1 MNNKNTMHRTTSE
14 PSLFCSCKVFNK
26 IKIHHRRKHG
36 SHHFLSPLNY
46 TFTKFWL
53 ISYISNNNTY
63 HSSQYL
69 SLLMVEREQAE
80 RSKAGPDS
88 TPLSPWSSA
97 WPADRCGPPLVEAV
111 TGSDQPGSPR
121 GNFEAG
127 SAHCT
132 AALAWT
138 QGNSEGGEEKY
149 NQFQKVGMIKLA
161 QGSIT
166 VFHHGYIQ
174 TLTSWD

>member
-1 MNNKNTMHRTTSE
+1 
-14 PSLFCSCKVFNK
+14 
-26 IKIHHRRKHG
+26 
-36 SHHFLSPLNY
+36 
-46 TFTKFWL
+46 
-53 ISYISNNNTY
+53 
-63 HSSQYL
+63 
-69 SLLMVEREQAE
+69 MVEREQAE

-111 TGSDQPGSPR
+111 RGSDQPGSPQ

-138 QGNSEGGEEKY
+138 QGDSEGGEEKY

-161 QGSIT
+161 QGSII